1 MVNLVGKIKG
11 SLNVQTLKTV
21 AFVVIGAV
29 ASGILAAFLPIHP
42 ILSKLI
48 MAVGLGIINPMLA
61 VGGFTALILDFLGG
75 MPKPG
80 KTEGSEESEAV

>member
-1 MVNLVGKIKG
+1 MVELVGKVKQAF
-11 SLNVQTLKTV
+11 SKDTLKTV

-61 VGGFTALILDFLGG
+61 VGGFTALVLDFLGG
-75 MPKPG
+75 LPKPG